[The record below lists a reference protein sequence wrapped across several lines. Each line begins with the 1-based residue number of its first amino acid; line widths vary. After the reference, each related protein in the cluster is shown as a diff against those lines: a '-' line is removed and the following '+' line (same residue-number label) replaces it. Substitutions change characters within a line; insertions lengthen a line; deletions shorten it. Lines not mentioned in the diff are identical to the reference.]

1 MIKTLQTT
9 LKQDKE
15 RFKVPRSVQ
24 DIIPIR
30 RLWPDGIFQFGSK
43 YSKTIRFSDINYAIA
58 SKEDKTAM
66 FLSYSELLIFFYYW
80 STTKITINNKR
91 INRHNFEQEILI
103 PPQGDFL
110 DGGRAEYNAMLL
122 DKVTDS
128 SNSVVQERYITLSAH
143 KKNIE
148 EARTFFDRTMGDAVS
163 RLNHMDSRCEEL
175 DAVERLRILHDF
187 YRVGEETQ
195 FRLDLADCM
204 KNGRSFKDAICP
216 DSMEFKKDYFV
227 MGNKY
232 GRVLFLKEYASYIKD
247 SMINELTSLNRSLML
262 SIDII
267 PVPTDEA
274 VREMQ
279 NRLLGVETNVTNWQH
294 RQNSNNNFSAVVP
307 YDLEQQRK
315 ETREML
321 DDLTSRDQR
330 MMFAVVTL
338 VHLADSKEEL
348 DSDTE
353 LLQSTARKHLCQLTT
368 LNWQQ
373 ADGLVT
379 ALPLGLRR
387 IDALRTLTTEAY
399 VTDCISKKVKK
410 NQGERAMYYVENN
423 HPAIISREVFNQ
435 VRNEMTR
442 RSSKRKVLQKRGKTE
457 LGKYSGKYAL
467 TELLVCGE
475 CGSPYKRV
483 TWARNGKKRIV
494 WRCVSRL
501 EFGTKYCHNS
511 PTLDESKLHSAILAA
526 MNEFAAIRQEVCPDV
541 LAMAEEAKQ
550 ALSQAGAKLLE
561 LKKHLEAV
569 SREQSDLLDRL
580 LENMGDA
587 ELNAKMKAL
596 TDEKESLKAQILD
609 TQQME
614 VSLEEQA
621 ARHQQMWD
629 SIMECSAGYTE
640 FDDEFVRQII
650 QKITVE
656 DEETIHIHFRDSEM
670 VMEQEL

>member
-1 MIKTLQTT
+1 MEATTT
-9 LKQDKE
+9 LD
-15 RFKVPRSVQ
+15 RRVRV
-24 DIIPIR
+24 IPATKTQGAIHSTH
-30 RLWPDGIFQFGSK
+30 DGK
-43 YSKTIRFSDINYAIA
+43 
-58 SKEDKTAM
+58 
-66 FLSYSELLIFFYYW
+66 
-80 STTKITINNKR
+80 KR
-91 INRHNFEQEILI
+91 VAAYCR
-103 PPQGDFL
+103 
-110 DGGRAEYNAMLL
+110 
-122 DKVTDS
+122 VSTDS
-128 SNSVVQERYITLSAH
+128 EEQLNSYEAQKSYYTQ
-143 KKNIE
+143 KIE
-148 EARTFFDRTMGDAVS
+148 ESPDWEMAGIYADEGITGTSLKKRT
-163 RLNHMDSRCEEL
+163 
-175 DAVERLRILHDF
+175 
-187 YRVGEETQ
+187 
-195 FRLDLADCM
+195 
-204 KNGRSFKDAICP
+204 
-216 DSMEFKKDYFV
+216 EFKKMITACKRGHIDLIITKSLSRFARNTVDCLETVRLLKANGIGVYFEKE
-227 MGNKY
+227 NINTLTESSEFLIT
-232 GRVLFLKEYASYIKD
+232 LFSGFAQAESESLSKNVAWGKAKSAEAGKVTFQYKKMLGYRKGADGQPEIVPEEAEVIKRIYHRYLD
-247 SMINELTSLNRSLML
+247 GCTLGQIKRELDEDN
-262 SIDII
+262 
-267 PVPTDEA
+267 VPTA
-274 VREMQ
+274 Q
-279 NRLLGVETNVTNWQH
+279 GVEFWSPAIIHNILTNEKYIGD
-294 RQNSNNNFSAVVP
+294 A
-307 YDLEQQRK
+307 
-315 ETREML
+315 
-321 DDLTSRDQR
+321 
-330 MMFAVVTL
+330 
-338 VHLADSKEEL
+338 
-348 DSDTE
+348 
-353 LLQSTARKHLCQLTT
+353 LLQKT
-368 LNWQQ
+368 
-373 ADGLVT
+373 
-379 ALPLGLRR
+379 
-387 IDALRTLTTEAY
+387 Y

-423 HPAIISREVFNQ
+423 HPAIISREMFDQ

-442 RSSKRKVLQKRGKTE
+442 RSSKRKVLQKSGKTE

-656 DEETIHIHFRDSEM
+656 DEETIRIHFQDSEM